1 MPNTVNI
8 SSVRADGAFQF
19 KDNQYSGEFLED
31 LLVYTASENETYKE
45 GLIHIKT
52 GVQMKYTL
60 PLVQLGKIIQDRVA
74 TPSSDQSGN
83 DTGKYKFTERVLEP
97 QDFMVY
103 FEFNPRDF
111 EKYYKWFQP
120 DGNLVFRTL
129 DSKIQAVMVRLLM
142 ENKNEY
148 IDYSIWMSAK
158 GGASASKITT
168 PQGDD
173 YEDVGG
179 DVDAGPMK
187 YFDGAI
193 KRILD
198 NNIGLDG
205 DKDPRK
211 AVVAGTTA
219 FSTGADVEAA
229 LRTMWRKTPTKI
241 RKKASFVFVMDQNSW
256 DLYDQYLTDKT
267 VKYTDNTEMNKYRF
281 KGKRIIPLNAIP
293 KDTIVGGVFTN
304 GMDSNLWMAV
314 DYASDEN
321 VLQIDKLQNNSEL
334 YFFKMLLKVDV
345 NIVRPGEIVIWTPY
359 VSSATVTYTA
369 VSSTTG
375 KNPADEGWY
384 ERSGSEGSYVY
395 TLTKDVAPAAGKTYY
410 KKVVS

>member
-1 MPNTVNI
+1 MPQSNFN
-8 SSVRADGAFQF
+8 VRNDGAFQF
-19 KDNQYSGEFLED
+19 RDNQYTGEFLED
-31 LLVYTASENETYKE
+31 LLVYTAQENETYKE
-45 GLIHIKT
+45 GLIHVKT

-60 PLVQLGKIIQDRVA
+60 PLVQLGKIIQDRVP
-74 TPSSDQSGN
+74 TPNSDQSGN
-83 DTGKYKFTERVLEP
+83 DTGKYKFTERSLEP

-129 DSKIQAVMVRLLM
+129 DPKIQATMARLLM
-142 ENKNEY
+142 ENKSEY
-148 IDYSIWMSAK
+148 IDFSIWMSAK

-168 PQGDD
+168 PTGDD

-179 DVDAGPMK
+179 DVEAGPMK

-193 KRILD
+193 KRMLD

-205 DKDPRK
+205 DKDPK
-211 AVVAGTTA
+211 KVVIAGTTA
-219 FSTGADVEAA
+219 FNDNGQNVEAA
-229 LRTMWRKTPTKI
+229 LRAVWRKTPTKV
-241 RKKASFVFVMDQNSW
+241 RKKASFVFLMDQSSW
-256 DLYDQYLTDKT
+256 DAYDQYLTDKT
-267 VKYTDNTEMNKYRF
+267 VKYTDNTKMNEYRF
-281 KGKRIIPLNAIP
+281 KGKRIIPLNALP
-293 KDTIVGGVFTN
+293 KDTIIAGVFTN

-321 VLQIDKLQNNSEL
+321 VLQIEKLQANSEL
-334 YFFKMLLKVDV
+334 YFFKMLLKMDV

-359 VSSATVTYTA
+359 TSSATVSYSA
-369 VSSTTG
+369 VSTTTG

-395 TLTKDVAPAAGKTYY
+395 TLTTDTAPASGKTYY
-410 KKVVS
+410 IKVVS

>member
-1 MPNTVNI
+1 MPQSNFN
-8 SSVRADGAFQF
+8 VRNDGAFQF
-19 KDNQYSGEFLED
+19 RDNQYTGEFLED
-31 LLVYTASENETYKE
+31 LLVYTAQENETYKE
-45 GLIHIKT
+45 GLIHVKT

-60 PLVQLGKIIQDRVA
+60 PLVQLGKIIQDRVP
-74 TPSSDQSGN
+74 TPNSDQSGN
-83 DTGKYKFTERVLEP
+83 DTGKYKFTERSLEP

-129 DSKIQAVMVRLLM
+129 DPKIQATMARLLM
-142 ENKNEY
+142 ENKSEY
-148 IDYSIWMSAK
+148 IDFSIWMSAK

-168 PQGDD
+168 PNGDD

-179 DVDAGPMK
+179 DVEAGPMK

-193 KRILD
+193 KRMID

-205 DKDPRK
+205 DKDPK
-211 AVVAGTTA
+211 KVVIAGTTG
-219 FSTGADVEAA
+219 FGDDGEKVEEA
-229 LRTMWRKTPTKI
+229 LRAVWRKTPTKV
-241 RKKASFVFVMDQNSW
+241 RKKASFVFLMDQGSW
-256 DLYDQYLTDKT
+256 DAYDQYLTDKT
-267 VKYTDNTEMNKYRF
+267 VKYTDNTKMNEYRF
-281 KGKRIIPLNAIP
+281 KGKRIIPLNALP
-293 KDTIVGGVFTN
+293 KDTIIAGVFTN

-321 VLQIDKLQNNSEL
+321 VLQIEKLQANSEL
-334 YFFKMLLKVDV
+334 YFFKMLLKMDV

-359 VSSATVTYTA
+359 TSSATVSYSA
-369 VSSTTG
+369 VSTTTG

-395 TLTKDVAPAAGKTYY
+395 TLTTDTAPASGKTYY
-410 KKVVS
+410 IKVVS